1 MNLRASRSTEL
12 FSRESFEQTHVE
24 VAHLL
29 RHVIGQGRDVR
40 LRFPR
45 GPRVHKGLV
54 IPYLTIVLP
63 DEFLAEFHL
72 PSPLVFLDIPEPIL
86 VRGAE
91 RIDEHEPS
99 LTVHRELLLAVDVDE
114 PPPLDVLVEPR
125 IDLEDGVDEVIV
137 LGPAE
142 LRDGEGLV
150 PREFAIYLLELRRHF
165 DERLRQRLAVGGH
178 VARRKSGILGL
189 DPAPLDPVME
199 RSGHVIPRDHLEWD
213 QEVRR
218 LRRDLIVVRDPL
230 DAPHSHAVPAFES
243 EEMGPDPQVLDE
255 LEPMGGGAAER
266 LSLVPHLR
274 GDDLVEDADL
284 VGEEEL
290 ELSWGDLVDLLHL
303 ALPKEPNRPAPAA
316 EDEPSS

>member
-1 MNLRASRSTEL
+1 
-12 FSRESFEQTHVE
+12 
-24 VAHLL
+24 L
-29 RHVIGQGRDVR
+29 RHVVGKGRDVR
-40 LRFPR
+40 LLFPR
-45 GPRVHKGLV
+45 GPCVHQGLMV
-54 IPYLTIVLP
+54 PYLTIVLP

-165 DERLRQRLAVGGH
+165 DERLRQRLAVGRY

-189 DPAPLDPVME
+189 DLPSFDPVVE
-199 RSGHVIPRDHLEWD
+199 RSGHVIPRDHLERNE
-213 QEVRR
+213 EV
-218 LRRDLIVVRDPL
+218 LRGRHYLVVVRDHL
-230 DAPHSHAVPAFES
+230 DATHPHPGPAFES
-243 EEMGPDPQVLDE
+243 EEMGPNTQVLDD

-266 LSLVPHLR
+266 LSLVRNLR

-284 VGEEEL
+284 VCEEEL
-290 ELSWGDLVDLLHL
+290 ELSGRDLVDLLHL